1 MGNMKVSTLLEFLK
15 HCPQDNRVVI
25 DLKQPSVGGRACVDI
40 KMVERNGIDWDN
52 GKTTLVAEK
61 PVVTEENLDRLQK
74 YARAYEKLLYLY
86 AMENNLTYMGQPL
99 AGSKMCPKG
108 GAARA
113 FKEYMKR
120 DAGDY
125 LGNV

>member
-1 MGNMKVSTLLEFLK
+1 MNVSELIEILR
-15 HCPQDNRVVI
+15 HCPGDNRVVV
-25 DLKQPSVGGRACVDI
+25 DLNQPSVGGKACVGIDR
-40 KMVERNGIDWDN
+40 VNRNGIDWDN
-52 GKTTLVAEK
+52 GKTSLIADK
-61 PVVTEENLDRLQK
+61 PVVTEENLERLQK

-86 AMENNLTYMGQPL
+86 AMENNLSFRGMPL

-120 DAGDY
+120 DADDY
-125 LGNV
+125 LK